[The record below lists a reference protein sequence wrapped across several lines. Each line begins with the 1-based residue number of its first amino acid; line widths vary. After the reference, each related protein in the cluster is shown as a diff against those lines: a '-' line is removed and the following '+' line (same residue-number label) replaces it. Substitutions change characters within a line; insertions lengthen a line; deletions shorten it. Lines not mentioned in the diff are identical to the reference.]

1 MRIERVEAIP
11 FSIPLRKTVGFATGA
26 LQAAD
31 HVLVR
36 VIDSDGRAGEAEAM
50 ARPMIYGETVASI
63 LAAYREFLGPAC
75 IGKRPWELSQIEAAT
90 TGLLRNE
97 TAHGSLELACFDLWA
112 KQLGVPCHRL
122 LGGHADSVQVS
133 LLLGYGEPREVVDE
147 ALGYREQYGIAAFR
161 VKVGVDLKAD
171 LEVCS
176 VLRRAFGTEV
186 LLSVDANHGY
196 DAADARRFAA
206 ACRDFDLLWFEEPCP
221 VDEYFGRAGVVADC
235 PIPVLADESVPS
247 AGEAAREVLAGRATA
262 IAIKIARTGILQ
274 SNRIRGFCESL
285 GVPMAMGTQAESGI
299 GTWAV
304 AGYSGA
310 FASTSRFPMES
321 GFLFQLADDLL
332 CERIAPIGGRIALKQ
347 TPGWGAEIDVD
358 KLRHYRVDG

>member
-1 MRIERVEAIP
+1 VRIERVEAIP
-11 FSIPLRKTVGFATGA
+11 FSIPLKKTVGFATGA

-63 LAAYREFLGPAC
+63 VAAYREFLGPAC
-75 IGKRPWELSQIEAAT
+75 IGRHPWELSKIEAAT

-112 KQLGVPCHRL
+112 KQLGVSCHQL
-122 LGGHADSVQVS
+122 LGGHVNSVQLS
-133 LLLGYGEPREVVDE
+133 LLLGYGAPREVVGE
-147 ALGYREQYGIAAFR
+147 AQGYRERYGISAFR
-161 VKVGVDLKAD
+161 VKVGIEPKAD
-171 LEVCS
+171 LEVCAA
-176 VLRRAFGTEV
+176 LRRAFGADV

-206 ACRDFDLLWFEEPCP
+206 ACRDLDLLWFEEPCP

-235 PIPVLADESVPS
+235 PVPVLADESVPS
-247 AGEAAREVLAGRATA
+247 PGDVARELLSGRATA
-262 IAIKIARTGILQ
+262 IAIKVARTGIVQ
-274 SNRIRGFCESL
+274 SNRIRGFCEAL

-332 CERIAPIGGRIALKQ
+332 CERIAPVDGRIVLKPA
-347 TPGWGAEIDVD
+347 PGWGAEIDVD